1 MAGITLR
8 HMEYLVAVIDEGSMT
23 AAAAR
28 LHVTQATVSMALAE
42 CERRL
47 GVPLL
52 VRQPAKGVA
61 ATLAGHRV
69 AVQARRILGLVL
81 EMEASVLAMPGELAG
96 DLEVGCVPSLSPQ
109 AVPVLAEHFSRRH
122 PRVTLHY
129 REGAATD
136 LQREV
141 LHGRLEMA
149 VMFSRQQA
157 PGLRSIEVARAQ
169 LKVMLPEGHRL
180 AAAHEVAFADVAQE
194 PAILIDLPPS
204 TERSLEFMRAAGVEP
219 TLRWSSNN
227 LATVASLVGAGL
239 GWSLR
244 YTLPGEQ
251 PAARGLVEIPVA
263 DPTPPNAVCAVVPDG
278 DRVDRRVRHAL
289 EVLRRVLSE
298 EEGRPDVD
306 CA

>member
-1 MAGITLR
+1 MYTPPCWPKNSG
-8 HMEYLVAVIDEGSMT
+8 MKPE
-23 AAAAR
+23 
-28 LHVTQATVSMALAE
+28 
-42 CERRL
+42 ERRWNST
-47 GVPLL
+47 G
-52 VRQPAKGVA
+52 KGP
-61 ATLAGHRV
+61 T
-69 AVQARRILGLVL
+69 
-81 EMEASVLAMPGELAG
+81 
-96 DLEVGCVPSLSPQ
+96 
-109 AVPVLAEHFSRRH
+109 
-122 PRVTLHY
+122 
-129 REGAATD
+129 
-136 LQREV
+136 
-141 LHGRLEMA
+141 
-149 VMFSRQQA
+149 
-157 PGLRSIEVARAQ
+157 
-169 LKVMLPEGHRL
+169 
-180 AAAHEVAFADVAQE
+180 
-194 PAILIDLPPS
+194 DLPPS

-278 DRVDRRVRHAL
+278 DRVDQRVRHAL